1 MEIPVASKKSKTA
14 LDEGVPEGNGHQGKT
29 IREAFL
35 EVLTAF
41 LGIFGAFSGVVV
53 AFLGGLGGLFGPSW
67 GPCWG
72 SWGHVLRI
80 LRLIW
85 DTF

>member
-1 MEIPVASKKSKTA
+1 MEIAVASKKSKAA

-29 IREAFL
+29 TFL
-35 EVLTAF
+35 EVLRAF

-53 AFLGGLGGLFGPSW
+53 AFLGGLGGLFWPFW